1 LVVAIRPDRNHQGTL
16 VTFEGVGDTRR
27 MTTPTVPAAR
37 TALVTGAS
45 RGIGAALA
53 TALAAAGLDV
63 ALLARDGQK
72 LTAVAEQVEALGRR
86 AVVLAADVTDRVAVD
101 AAAREAELALGSLD
115 LLVNNAGRVHAEVPL
130 WPADAEQFPQVR
142 TTQRSA

>member
-1 LVVAIRPDRNHQGTL
+1 APPCHHQGTL
-16 VTFEGVGDTRR
+16 VWFREVGDTRG

-53 TALAAAGLDV
+53 TALATAGLDV

-86 AVVLAADVTDRVAVD
+86 AVVLAADVTDRV
-101 AAAREAELALGSLD
+101 EI
-115 LLVNNAGRVHAEVPL
+115 GRAHV
-130 WPADAEQFPQVR
+130 
-142 TTQRSA
+142 